1 MIPLLHLP
9 TRSHSSLCIFQVQ
22 LRVDKL
28 IGRIPAYEDPELAP
42 GGIVRPSALYL
53 AAVLCDVHGP
63 LGIAAHTHYSEAEE
77 GGCQWESLLSFAPKY
92 RDLGPT
98 AQIALTV
105 WEVREGSPGPVP
117 LGGTTLRLFSKKGR
131 LKAGSHAL
139 KLWLGKTGDISCPS
153 STPGKSPVAGRGRAG
168 HIERALKKFQ
178 RGEFEA
184 VPWLDALAVKAAQ
197 DALASE
203 TEASRK
209 NGAAIEDLQIVVEIP
224 PFQLPVL
231 FQDAVLS
238 AAGST
243 PAAAA
248 VIESTGDA
256 LSTPLPGTSGS
267 GVAAA
272 TPGPTSPGS
281 AALGVLGRS
290 LATGTGRIIIIHD
303 PEVGK
308 ESPAEVKAQ
317 KLARS
322 TGRGLVDAGLRP
334 NTAERLRIDAVLAQP
349 PGRPLPRED
358 RELLW
363 RFRFAL
369 VGEGRALT
377 RFLKCVDWGDAA
389 EAAQAEE
396 LMCRWA
402 RISVADALELLSPDY
417 TVEAVRAHA
426 VAALRPT
433 SDEELLHFLLQLV
446 QALRYEPVAESRL
459 AAFLV
464 DRARRSAAVASAL
477 FWYLCAELD
486 DPTFGDRAA
495 QIQSMLLARQ
505 RPLKEIPAAMPAV
518 PQDCIPLQLK
528 LVARLRHLADAVR
541 AVRSAD
547 RKTEVL
553 RGLLAPGGA
562 CADLTTFE
570 CPCPLDPGVRLLGI
584 VSSGCSVFRSK
595 VSPIRITFR
604 VELPGASWIDESN
617 DDDREGV
624 GTAGEVAEGQ
634 AGPGDGTGEASARLA
649 SLSLGRDEEEE
660 VVATPREV
668 ADTEEERAV
677 RNSTNFGAGDAA
689 EGSGGPNSSPKSE
702 RRSSAPQTPQA
713 GAGTPP
719 ASGSASG
726 SPGRDHPA
734 RATTTLS
741 LIYKRGDD
749 LRQDQLVLQL
759 ISLMDRLLKREHLDL
774 RITAYQVL
782 PTSAIDGL
790 IEFVPASLP
799 LSQVFKE
806 HGSIHRFLARRHPDP
821 KGPYG
826 LDPGVLANYVRS
838 CAGYVVVTHILG
850 IGDRHMDNLM
860 LTTDGRL
867 FHIDFGYVLGRDP
880 KFNTAPLVLSRA
892 MVDGMGGADG
902 PHYRQFVQLCGEAF
916 NILRKSANLLLSLVH
931 LMAGSSIPDVRSDPE
946 KALLKVQERLLLGTD
961 DESAAEAME
970 QMLVAAQAAV
980 LPRFA
985 EVQHRVAQ
993 GWR

>member
-1 MIPLLHLP
+1 M
-9 TRSHSSLCIFQVQ
+9 
-22 LRVDKL
+22 
-28 IGRIPAYEDPELAP
+28 
-42 GGIVRPSALYL
+42 
-53 AAVLCDVHGP
+53 LCDVHGP
-63 LGIAAHTHYSEAEE
+63 LGIAAHTHFAEAEE
-77 GGCQWESLLSFAPKY
+77 ESCQWDSLLTFAPKY

-98 AQIALTV
+98 AQIAVTV
-105 WEVREGSPGPVP
+105 WEVREGIPEPVA

-139 KLWLGKTGDISCPS
+139 KLWLDKTGDISCPS
-153 STPGKSPVAGRGRAG
+153 TTPGKSPVAGRGRAG

-197 DALASE
+197 DALAVE
-203 TEASRK
+203 TEANRK
-209 NGAAIEDLQIVVEIP
+209 NGGLLEDLQIILEIP
-224 PFQLPVL
+224 HFPLPVL

-238 AAGST
+238 ADSSAP
-243 PAAAA
+243 PAAA
-248 VIESTGDA
+248 VLESTGDA

-272 TPGPTSPGS
+272 PATATSGGNDAS
-281 AALGVLGRS
+281 SENATLLGMLGRS

-322 TGRGLVDAGLRP
+322 TGRGLVDAVLRP
-334 NTAERLRIDAVLAQP
+334 NTAERIRIDSVLAQP

-396 LMCRWA
+396 LMNRWA

-486 DPTFGDRAA
+486 DPTFGERAA
-495 QIQSMLLARQ
+495 QIQSMLLSR
-505 RPLKEIPAAMPAV
+505 RTLEIPAAVPAV

-584 VSSGCSVFRSK
+584 VSSGCSVFKSK
-595 VSPIRITFR
+595 VSPIKVTFR
-604 VELPGASWIDESN
+604 VELPGASWVDDSTGGGGQEFDGLSRRDRIGGGVQGEDN
-617 DDDREGV
+617 DGAGRAV
-624 GTAGEVAEGQ
+624 GGGSGGTS
-634 AGPGDGTGEASARLA
+634 GDPSGRLA
-649 SLSLGRDEEEE
+649 SLSLRDEAE
-660 VVATPREV
+660 APEV
-668 ADTEEERAV
+668 AVEGDGIMHASEGDGHSDTLYKATT
-677 RNSTNFGAGDAA
+677 STTPTS
-689 EGSGGPNSSPKSE
+689 EGKPVDQSPSSHSPQ
-702 RRSSAPQTPQA
+702 SAA
-713 GAGTPP
+713 GASMP
-719 ASGSASG
+719 S
-726 SPGRDHPA
+726 

-759 ISLMDRLLKREHLDL
+759 ISLIDRLLKREHLDL

-799 LSQVFKE
+799 LSQVLRE
-806 HGSIHRFLARRHPDP
+806 HGTIHRFLARRHPDP

-826 LDPGVLANYVRS
+826 LDPSVLANYVRS

-892 MVDGMGGADG
+892 MVDGMGGPDG

-916 NILRKSANLLLSLVH
+916 NILRKSANLLLSLIH

-946 KALLKVQERLLLGTD
+946 KALLKVQDRLLLGTD
-961 DESAAEAME
+961 DELAAEAME